1 MDKGLLRTWFGRA
14 RTKPLLAPEH
24 ALPVLDATELLSNPI
39 LQHRVREI
47 EQIAAVPKP
56 HFEALYLAP
65 LIAFAGFVQQ
75 LPASEAHH
83 HAGPGGM
90 LDHTLDVVVRAM
102 KSRRA
107 HLLPPGAE
115 SEDIIALIDEV
126 RYLRAQPLLMAH
138 VIPLVKE
145 LVALAEHRPGP
156 EFRALL
162 PIVRQSYYAPF
173 VYPPLYRRLSVALG
187 NDSLPIP
194 ATAAQTTEDLPIPSE
209 ENALAE

>member
-1 MDKGLLRTWFGRA
+1 MLYSSLKDCVRQ
-14 RTKPLLAPEH
+14 
-24 ALPVLDATELLSNPI
+24 VATGTP
-39 LQHRVREI
+39 RVRVEAGKTLR
-47 EQIAAVPKP
+47 QWGRAAVPDLI
-56 HFEALYLAP
+56 EALEAELNKSVVLTAEPMLRLAD
-65 LIAFAGFVQQ
+65 L
-75 LPASEAHH
+75 LSEFGDPRSLHALARIMKQVGGGRYNQPFLQCAHF
-83 HAGPGGM
+83 
-90 LDHTLDVVVRAM
+90 LKVR
-102 KSRRA
+102 
-107 HLLPPGAE
+107 AE

-209 ENALAE
+209 ENASAE